1 MRALSS
7 YSSLLT
13 IISTQRLTR
22 GTAVIEA
29 GGIGLGIGTMLL
41 VFSVVVGLTRP
52 ATVEVRDLELAV
64 ALGLSETRPPGGS
77 SKFTSSTAKSNS
89 PAPKSPSGAT
99 SPLAPLV
106 VVLVPL
112 ASTGMKLSQ

>member
-1 MRALSS
+1 M
-7 YSSLLT
+7 
-13 IISTQRLTR
+13 STQRLTR

-29 GGIGLGIGTMLL
+29 GGIGLGIGTMLFVL
-41 VFSVVVGLTRP
+41 SVTRA
-52 ATVEVRDLELAV
+52 ATLEVRDLALAV

-106 VVLVPL
+106 GVLVPL
-112 ASTGMKLSQ
+112 ASMGMKLSQ